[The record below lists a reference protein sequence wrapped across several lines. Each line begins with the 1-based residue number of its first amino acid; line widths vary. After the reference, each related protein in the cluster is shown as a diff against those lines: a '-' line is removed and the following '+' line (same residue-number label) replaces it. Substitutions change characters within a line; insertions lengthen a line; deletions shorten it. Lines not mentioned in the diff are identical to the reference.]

1 MAVKK
6 KAIKKHTTIV
16 KKSKKS
22 VHKAVKP
29 SAKKKDTVKAKKK
42 SSPKI
47 KLKKKKLVSLKKT
60 IKKKLVK
67 KKAKP
72 VAKKKTIKAKKTVSK
87 KLKLKKKKL
96 ALLKKILKKK
106 LAKAKKV
113 TQKKA
118 KLIKKKLRLAAKRKA
133 IKAKKTS
140 QKEIKLK
147 KKKLALL
154 KKRLEK
160 ELAKKKIKPIA
171 KKIILK
177 KIEKDLLKPLKVKE
191 PKIVIPY
198 IPPQVVLPDVNALK
212 TRVKTLLISQPKPEN
227 EKNPY
232 IELANKLNIK
242 VDFRHFIKIEGITTR
257 EFRQQRVNLTE
268 HNGVILTSRNAV
280 NHFFRVCG
288 EMRYNVPETTKYFCL
303 NEATAYYLQ
312 KYIQYR
318 KRKIFFGNGTIS
330 DLAEVLRKNKEEHF
344 LLPVADVHREEKI
357 IDVLDLLKLRYK
369 KAVIYHTLSADLSD
383 YKGVLNYDVLVFFTP
398 AGIKSLFKNFPNFK
412 QGDIR
417 IAAFGE
423 TTAAALR
430 EHKLRIDIAAP
441 NPQSPSMVMALENY
455 IREVNKR

>member
-1 MAVKK
+1 MTVKK

-16 KKSKKS
+16 KKSKNTA
-22 VHKAVKP
+22 HKAVKP
-29 SAKKKDTVKAKKK
+29 SAKKKTTVKTKKE
-42 SSPKI
+42 SSKKI
-47 KLKKKKLVSLKKT
+47 KPKKKKIVSFKKH
-60 IKKKLVK
+60 IKKKLVN
-67 KKAKP
+67 KKAKL
-72 VAKKKTIKAKKTVSK
+72 VAKKKILKAKKVAQK

-96 ALLKKILKKK
+96 ALLKKRLKKK
-106 LAKAKKV
+106 LAKKKIAKARKAAKKE
-113 TQKKA
+113 A
-118 KLIKKKLRLAAKRKA
+118 
-133 IKAKKTS
+133 
-140 QKEIKLK
+140 KLK

-160 ELAKKKIKPIA
+160 KLAKKKSKPIA
-171 KKIILK
+171 KKIIPK
-177 KIEKDLLKPLKVKE
+177 KAQKELLSPQKVKE
-191 PKIVIPY
+191 PKIVIPH
-198 IPPQVVLPDVNALK
+198 IPPTAIYSDENALK
-212 TRVKTLLISQPKPEN
+212 TKVKTILISQPKPEN

-232 IELANKLNIK
+232 LELARKLNIK
-242 VDFRHFIKIEGITTR
+242 VDFRHFIRLEGITSR

-268 HNGVILTSRNAV
+268 HNGIILTSRNAV

-330 DLAEVLRKNKEEHF
+330 DLAESLQKNKEEHF

-383 YKGVLNYDVLVFFTP
+383 YKGVLNYDLLVFFTP
-398 AGIKSLFKNFPNFK
+398 AGIKSLFKNFPDFI